1 MKYTSVLYLLSVM
14 LAAGCAGSSSSSPA
28 PAPAAVPVA
37 AGGQYGDLD
46 QAIETAGQDI
56 KGALRPESVIA
67 VFSCYSPSERL
78 SEYIIEELSA
88 YLVNTRAFSL
98 VERKHLDE
106 VRKELK
112 FQLSGEVSDESAQS
126 IGKMLGAQY
135 VIVSSFERSVNYWTL
150 RTTTL
155 RVETAKKEVISTGR
169 VDLDDENVAYL
180 LANATPRSEADDIRS
195 KLDGAWSAGSSL
207 WIFDNN
213 NFTLEPENGV
223 IVSGTFMYTGTDL
236 NMTMLKYKE
245 SVYTTV
251 WQTFNPPE
259 YNSFQ
264 YAISGNK
271 LFLDGYFA
279 GREASFILTKE

>member
-1 MKYTSVLYLLSVM
+1 MKPISVLYLLFVM
-14 LAAGCAGSSSSSPA
+14 LFTGCAGTPGSGPA
-28 PAPAAVPVA
+28 AIPAPAAA
-37 AGGQYGDLD
+37 SSQYGDLD
-46 QAIETAGQDI
+46 RAIESAGQDI
-56 KGALRPESVIA
+56 KSNLRPESVIA

-88 YLVNTRAFSL
+88 RLVNTRAFSL
-98 VERKHLDE
+98 VERKYLDE

-135 VIVSSFERSVNYWTL
+135 VIVSSFERSANYWNL
-150 RTTTL
+150 RTTTIG
-155 RVETAKKEVISTGR
+155 VETAKKEVISTGR
-169 VDLDDENVAYL
+169 VDMDDENVAYL
-180 LANATPRSEADDIRS
+180 LTNATPRSEAEDIKSR
-195 KLDGAWSAGSSL
+195 LDGTWRAGVSL
-207 WIFDNN
+207 WTFDNN
-213 NFTLEPENGV
+213 NFTLELENGV

-236 NMTMLKYKE
+236 NMTMLKYKK
-245 SVYTTV
+245 SIYATV
-251 WQTFNPPE
+251 WQDFNPPE

-279 GREASFILTKE
+279 GQKASPILTKE

>member
-1 MKYTSVLYLLSVM
+1 VLFI
-14 LAAGCAGSSSSSPA
+14 GCAGAPDSA
-28 PAPAAVPVA
+28 PAA

-46 QAIETAGQDI
+46 RAIEAAGQDI
-56 KGALRPESVIA
+56 TTVLMPGSVIA

-78 SEYIIEELSA
+78 SEYVIEELSA
-88 YLVNTRAFSL
+88 RLVNTRTFSL
-98 VERKHLDE
+98 VERKYLDE

-135 VIVSSFERSVNYWTL
+135 IVVGSFERSAKYWTL
-150 RTTTL
+150 RTTTIG
-155 RVETAKKEVISTGR
+155 VETAKKEVISSGR
-169 VDLDDENVAYL
+169 VDLDDEDTAYL
-180 LANATPRSEADDIRS
+180 LTNATPRSEEEDIKSR
-195 KLDGAWSAGSSL
+195 LDGTWRSGATL
-207 WIFDNN
+207 WTFDNN
-213 NFTLEPENGV
+213 NFTLELENGV

-245 SVYTTV
+245 SIYGTM

-259 YNSFQ
+259 YNAFQ
-264 YAISGNK
+264 YAVSGNK

-279 GREASFILTKE
+279 GQKANAILTKE

>member
-1 MKYTSVLYLLSVM
+1 VKYSSVLYLWSFIVCV
-14 LAAGCAGSSSSSPA
+14 GCAGAPVSGPA
-28 PAPAAVPVA
+28 TAGVAVPAVSS
-37 AGGQYGDLD
+37 QYGDLEKV
-46 QAIETAGQDI
+46 IETAAVDI
-56 KGALRPESVIA
+56 KTNLRPDSVIA

-78 SEYIIEELSA
+78 SEYIVEELSA
-88 YLVNTRAFSL
+88 YLVNTRVFNL
-98 VERKHLDE
+98 VERKYLDE

-135 VIVSSFERSVNYWTL
+135 IIVGSFERSAKHWTL
-150 RTTTL
+150 RTTTIG
-155 RVETAKKEVISTGR
+155 VETAKKEVISSGR
-169 VDLDDENVAYL
+169 VNLDDEDVAYL
-180 LANATPRSEADDIRS
+180 LTNATPRNEEEDIKS
-195 KLDGAWSAGSSL
+195 ALDGTWRSGLSL
-207 WIFDNN
+207 WTFDNN
-213 NFTLEPENGV
+213 NFTLELENGV

-245 SVYTTV
+245 NIYATA

-264 YAISGNK
+264 YAVSGNK

-279 GREASFILTKE
+279 GQKANTTLTKE

>member
-1 MKYTSVLYLLSVM
+1 MVFIS
-14 LAAGCAGSSSSSPA
+14 CAGAPSSGPVTVPASAVASS
-28 PAPAAVPVA
+28 
-37 AGGQYGDLD
+37 QYGDLD
-46 QAIETAGQDI
+46 RAIESAEQDI
-56 KGALRPESVIA
+56 KTNLRPESVIA

-88 YLVNTRAFSL
+88 RLVNTRAFSL
-98 VERKHLDE
+98 VERKFLDE

-135 VIVSSFERSVNYWTL
+135 IIVGSFERSVNYWTL
-150 RTTTL
+150 RTTTIG
-155 RVETAKKEVISTGR
+155 VETAKKEVISTGR
-169 VDLDDENVAYL
+169 VDLNDENVAYL
-180 LANATPRSEADDIRS
+180 LTNATPRSEADDIKSR
-195 KLDGAWSAGSSL
+195 LDGTWRTGSSL
-207 WIFDNN
+207 WTFDNN
-213 NFTLEPENGV
+213 NFTLELENGV

-245 SVYTTV
+245 SIYATV
-251 WQTFNPPE
+251 WQTLDPPE

-264 YAISGNK
+264 YAVSGNK

-279 GREASFILTKE
+279 GREASTILTKE